1 MRGKKKTMKLLDMLK
16 DSIRMLCSPR
26 LQSQLRLLYVTRQV
40 IKSQNFHEPEMALL
54 KSLVQA
60 GDHVAD
66 IGANVGAYT
75 KELSR
80 LVGASGHVYSFEPI
94 SENFNILQTVIR
106 KANLMNVDPIY
117 AALGSISEQRQMVI
131 PESRAFTG
139 FYLAHLAQP
148 GDQGRRMTVDVLTL
162 DELWKKSR
170 MKDLDFIKCDVEGGE
185 LEVVRGGLQLIESQ
199 RPGWLLEVSRE
210 TSGEVFRSLQALGY
224 KAFVYRDTLVQTD
237 SYRDKEFSN
246 YFFFHPRSKIWNRAA
261 PLTTEGTRH

>member
-1 MRGKKKTMKLLDMLK
+1 MRGMKKSMNLLDMLK

-40 IKSQNFHEPEMALL
+40 VKSQNFHEPEMALL

-117 AALGSISEQRQMVI
+117 AALGSVSEQRQMVI

-148 GDQGRRMTVDVLTL
+148 EDQGRRMTVDVLTL
-162 DELWKKSR
+162 
-170 MKDLDFIKCDVEGGE
+170 
-185 LEVVRGGLQLIESQ
+185 
-199 RPGWLLEVSRE
+199 VSRLSKMDQVTQIRPVSE
-210 TSGEVFRSLQALGY
+210 APRIARLISPSTSAFTSTHCLRRSFR
-224 KAFVYRDTLVQTD
+224 K
-237 SYRDKEFSN
+237 
-246 YFFFHPRSKIWNRAA
+246 
-261 PLTTEGTRH
+261 TTTSCS

>member
-1 MRGKKKTMKLLDMLK
+1 MSLLDMLK

-40 IKSQNFHEPEMALL
+40 VKSQNFHEPEMALL

-117 AALGSISEQRQMVI
+117 AALGSVSEQHQMVI
-131 PESRAFTG
+131 PESRAFIG
-139 FYLAHLAQP
+139 FYLAHLAQR
-148 GDQGRRMTVDVLTL
+148 GDQGD
-162 DELWKKSR
+162 
-170 MKDLDFIKCDVEGGE
+170 G
-185 LEVVRGGLQLIESQ
+185 
-199 RPGWLLEVSRE
+199 
-210 TSGEVFRSLQALGY
+210 
-224 KAFVYRDTLVQTD
+224 
-237 SYRDKEFSN
+237 
-246 YFFFHPRSKIWNRAA
+246 
-261 PLTTEGTRH
+261 

>member
-1 MRGKKKTMKLLDMLK
+1 MNLLDVLK
-16 DSIRMLCSPR
+16 DSIRMVCSPR

-40 IKSQNFHEPEMALL
+40 LKNQNFHEPEMALL

-75 KELSR
+75 MELSR

-106 KANLMNVDPIY
+106 KANLMNVAPIY

-131 PESRAFTG
+131 PESPAFTG
-139 FYLAHLAQP
+139 FYLAHLAQD

-162 DELWKKSR
+162 DELWKKNKI
-170 MKDLDFIKCDVEGGE
+170 KDLNFVKCDVEGGE
-185 LEVVRGGLQLIESQ
+185 LEVLRGGLQLIESQ

-224 KAFVYRDTLVQTD
+224 KAFVYRDMLVQTD

-246 YFFFHPRSKIWNRAA
+246 YFFFHPRSKIWDRVLL
-261 PLTTEGTRH
+261 LTMTARQH